1 MAKIDESS
9 FASFCLDHEPKSYST
24 LDQNRFYENDN
35 CVFDIA
41 IADQERPIFDK
52 ISSVSEQLGSF
63 SEILTGTPAIEYFY
77 EWGDLLV
84 TEDDLK
90 SDSVALPFINVS
102 NVDRYAVS
110 WGKEVRAAKKK
121 LSKPYLLFHPRYV
134 GRNKWSVFSIRPKI
148 VIAGT
153 AKRLT
158 AALDKTGYA
167 NLSLYAV
174 VRWQD
179 NKSFHINYLLGLL
192 NSRLIDY
199 WFEKKFGSSGISGGY
214 LTFNAV
220 YLSQI
225 PICAPKHADNS
236 WTARHNEI
244 VALVDQMLHLHH
256 QFANASPTTKRSI
269 EEQIKGLD
277 AEIGTQVFRIY
288 GLKNEEIE
296 TVNKSYR

>member
-1 MAKIDESS
+1 MIRLGISTDGFSKCRKKSTTHNLLS
-9 FASFCLDHEPKSYST
+9 YYLDHEPESYST

-77 EWGDLLV
+77 GWGDLLV
-84 TEDDLK
+84 TEVVLNQTVLHCHLSMCQMSTDMQ
-90 SDSVALPFINVS
+90 SVG
-102 NVDRYAVS
+102 
-110 WGKEVRAAKKK
+110 GKEVRAAKKK

-158 AALDKTGYA
+158 AALDETGYA

-179 NKSFHINYLLGLL
+179 NKSFHINYLLWLL

-199 WFEKKFGSSGISGGY
+199 WFKKEIRKFGYFWRISY
-214 LTFNAV
+214 LQRR
-220 YLSQI
+220 LSLSDTDLRTETCRQ
-225 PICAPKHADNS
+225 
-236 WTARHNEI
+236 
-244 VALVDQMLHLHH
+244 L
-256 QFANASPTTKRSI
+256 
-269 EEQIKGLD
+269 LD
-277 AEIGTQVFRIY
+277 SKTQ
-288 GLKNEEIE
+288 
-296 TVNKSYR
+296 